1 MYDTMS
7 QMFEN
12 ENKLSR
18 SSYTREL
25 STQTDSEEERSP
37 DRLIRHVPEEFMP
50 TPKAKPRKIIKKE
63 NQNLP
68 SREVTVGEKTK
79 TISTPEFGSK
89 PGPYKLYGPNEFHG
103 DSRRYIA
110 RPYERPAKMP
120 EFDVK
125 HLLT

>member
-1 MYDTMS
+1 MAVVDIQLFKTC
-7 QMFEN
+7 
-12 ENKLSR
+12 SR
-18 SSYTREL
+18 RVYAYP
-25 STQTDSEEERSP
+25 SP
-37 DRLIRHVPEEFMP
+37 RTNPR
-50 TPKAKPRKIIKKE
+50 AKPRKIIKKE

-89 PGPYKLYGPNEFHG
+89 PGAYKLYGPNEFHG
-103 DSRRYIA
+103 DSRKYIA